1 MIKNIGVDFVI
12 DINET
17 IKTLCRKYS
26 AFSGRVQHDVSARGE
41 NFATLTMPNGKNPKF
56 PMTVMLYEKGY
67 ALVSVGNCGEA
78 LRCESESALI
88 ETVQNILAD
97 KVYFTLHYKSEAD
110 FDVCRVCASR
120 IDTDEGEYEKYIAS
134 LEKKVTFFEKLLGG
148 TTGIFEVTD
157 FGGAAYRVIRRGI
170 KERN

>member
-1 MIKNIGVDFVI
+1 VI

-41 NFATLTMPNGKNPKF
+41 NFATLTMPNEKNPKF

-78 LRCESESALI
+78 LSCESESALI

-97 KVYFTLHYKSEAD
+97 KVYFTLQYKSEAD

-134 LEKKVTFFEKLLGG
+134 LERRVTVFEKLLGTNTG
-148 TTGIFEVTD
+148 VFETTN
-157 FGGAAYRVIRRGI
+157 FGGGSYRIILRGV
-170 KERN
+170 KEIN